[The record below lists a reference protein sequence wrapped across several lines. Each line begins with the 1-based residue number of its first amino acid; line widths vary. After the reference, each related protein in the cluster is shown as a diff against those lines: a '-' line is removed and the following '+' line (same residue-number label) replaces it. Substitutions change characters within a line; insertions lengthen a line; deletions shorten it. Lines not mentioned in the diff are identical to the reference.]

1 MKSGGISGTAANKD
15 AREEEDDDDVTG
27 RRTVLELL
35 ITTDEV
41 IAGDGA
47 EEDPDD
53 VDVDEG
59 RAPITPLPPSMTRL
73 PLKGVLSEEGF
84 RFSE

>member
-1 MKSGGISGTAANKD
+1 MKLGGISGTAANKD

-41 IAGDGA
+41 NDGDGA
-47 EEDPDD
+47 EDDPDD
-53 VDVDEG
+53 VDVDDG
-59 RAPITPLPPSMTRL
+59 RAPVMPL